1 MNKKENCQ
9 NSSEREQ
16 HIEVKRTVNQ
26 KSTSQKKVNQ
36 KSMSQ
41 EKANQ
46 KSMSQKKANQSGE
59 KSVYDLQERVEEKQW
74 KKKQCNGLQHS
85 DDEEKQKVIDSI
97 MKVSRDNG
105 FDDAYLQQHSDCSAS
120 SIKRFHSAW
129 MGKRMS
135 NWTTIFNLAH
145 CVSVNCVFAE
155 NLVGMLVVIIM
166 FLIRDAGIVSYHID
180 SPKKVVI
187 EINFGKD
194 KLLRMKDEEK
204 NEKGKEG
211 KDDEHL

>member
-59 KSVYDLQERVEEKQW
+59 KSVYDENRDALQERVEEKQW
-74 KKKQCNGLQHS
+74 KKKQW
-85 DDEEKQKVIDSI
+85 
-97 MKVSRDNG
+97 
-105 FDDAYLQQHSDCSAS
+105 Y
-120 SIKRFHSAW
+120 
-129 MGKRMS
+129 
-135 NWTTIFNLAH
+135 
-145 CVSVNCVFAE
+145 VSVPEYLESATTAR
-155 NLVGMLVVIIM
+155 LTDTLHML
-166 FLIRDAGIVSYHID
+166 YT
-180 SPKKVVI
+180 K
-187 EINFGKD
+187 
-194 KLLRMKDEEK
+194 
-204 NEKGKEG
+204 
-211 KDDEHL
+211 

>member
-59 KSVYDLQERVEEKQW
+59 NSVYDERQGCPSGKSRREAMEEKA
-74 KKKQCNGLQHS
+74 
-85 DDEEKQKVIDSI
+85 
-97 MKVSRDNG
+97 M
-105 FDDAYLQQHSDCSAS
+105 
-120 SIKRFHSAW
+120 
-129 MGKRMS
+129 
-135 NWTTIFNLAH
+135 
-145 CVSVNCVFAE
+145 
-155 NLVGMLVVIIM
+155 
-166 FLIRDAGIVSYHID
+166 
-180 SPKKVVI
+180 
-187 EINFGKD
+187 
-194 KLLRMKDEEK
+194 
-204 NEKGKEG
+204 
-211 KDDEHL
+211 

>member
-59 KSVYDLQERVEEKQW
+59 KSVYDENRMYLI
-74 KKKQCNGLQHS
+74 KKSCTGQSLPCGPA
-85 DDEEKQKVIDSI
+85 
-97 MKVSRDNG
+97 
-105 FDDAYLQQHSDCSAS
+105 F
-120 SIKRFHSAW
+120 
-129 MGKRMS
+129 
-135 NWTTIFNLAH
+135 
-145 CVSVNCVFAE
+145 
-155 NLVGMLVVIIM
+155 
-166 FLIRDAGIVSYHID
+166 
-180 SPKKVVI
+180 P
-187 EINFGKD
+187 
-194 KLLRMKDEEK
+194 
-204 NEKGKEG
+204 
-211 KDDEHL
+211 

>member
-16 HIEVKRTVNQ
+16 HIEVKRT
-26 KSTSQKKVNQ
+26 VNQ

-59 KSVYDLQERVEEKQW
+59 KSVYDENRDALQERVEEKQW

-135 NWTTIFNLAH
+135 NWTR
-145 CVSVNCVFAE
+145 CRNCELPYRLDQESGDRNKF
-155 NLVGMLVVIIM
+155 
-166 FLIRDAGIVSYHID
+166 R
-180 SPKKVVI
+180 
-187 EINFGKD
+187 
-194 KLLRMKDEEK
+194 
-204 NEKGKEG
+204 
-211 KDDEHL
+211 

>member
-59 KSVYDLQERVEEKQW
+59 KSVYD
-74 KKKQCNGLQHS
+74 
-85 DDEEKQKVIDSI
+85 
-97 MKVSRDNG
+97 
-105 FDDAYLQQHSDCSAS
+105 
-120 SIKRFHSAW
+120 
-129 MGKRMS
+129 
-135 NWTTIFNLAH
+135 
-145 CVSVNCVFAE
+145 E
-155 NLVGMLVVIIM
+155 N
-166 FLIRDAGIVSYHID
+166 RDALSSAAFGLFGIVD
-180 SPKKVVI
+180 QALPL
-187 EINFGKD
+187 GLD
-194 KLLRMKDEEK
+194 
-204 NEKGKEG
+204 GKENVQL
-211 KDDEHL
+211 DDDF